1 MENVPI
7 SLKNLKSKVGKLD
20 VGKLAPVPINLSE
33 LTDAV
38 KNEVIQKDAYSP
50 KIKNIEGKWIDN
62 INLANSATLNSKI
75 KELKR
80 EITSITNLPSTIALF
95 AVEN

>member
-1 MENVPI
+1 M
-7 SLKNLKSKVGKLD
+7 KSKVGKLD

-38 KNEVIQKDAYSP
+38 KNEVIQKDAYSH

-75 KELKR
+75 KELKN
-80 EITSITNLPSTIALF
+80 EITSITNLLSTIALF